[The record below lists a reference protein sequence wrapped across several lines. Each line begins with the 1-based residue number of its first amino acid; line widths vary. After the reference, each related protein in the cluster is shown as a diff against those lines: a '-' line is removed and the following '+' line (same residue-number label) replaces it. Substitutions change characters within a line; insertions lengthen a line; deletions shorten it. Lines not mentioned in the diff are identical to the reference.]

1 MAKPI
6 VALVGR
12 PNVGKST
19 LFNRITGERKA
30 IVEDRPGVTRDRI
43 YADAFWR
50 DREFILVDT
59 GGIEFE
65 VEDEIAR
72 QVKKQA
78 RLALEE
84 ADVVVFLTD
93 GREGLTPLDRE
104 VANLLR
110 RTRKPVILAVNK
122 IENFQKDDIYDF
134 YQLGLGDPIPISA
147 AHGLNTGDLLDAVVA
162 NLPPETGEEYDEE
175 VIKIAVAGR
184 PNVGKSSL
192 VNAILGEERVI
203 VSDIPGTT
211 RDAVD
216 TLFTRDGQSYVIID
230 TAGIRRRS
238 KIEEPT
244 ERFSV
249 IRALRAIERADVV
262 LLVLDAQEGVT
273 EQDKRIAGYAHE
285 KGRAIVI
292 VVNKWDLVE
301 KDDKTML
308 RYTERIR
315 EELSFMQYAP
325 VIYVSALT
333 GQRVPRILELVKY
346 VAEQHVMRIATSTL
360 NELIRE
366 AVALN
371 PPPAEGGR
379 RLKILYAAQT
389 GVRPPTFVIFVNDPE
404 LVHFSYAR
412 YLENRIRSS
421 FGFEGTPINLIF
433 RQRRS

>member
-122 IENFQKDDIYDF
+122 VENFQKADIYDF

-162 NLPPETGEEYDEE
+162 NLPPKSGEEYDEE

-238 KIEEPT
+238 KIEEST

-325 VIYVSALT
+325 VVYVSALT

-346 VAEQHVMRIATSTL
+346 VAEQHVMRVATSTL
-360 NELIRE
+360 NEVIRE

-371 PPPAEGGR
+371 PPPAEGGH
-379 RLKILYAAQT
+379 RLKILYATQT

>member
-30 IVEDRPGVTRDRI
+30 IVEDRPGVTRDRL

-93 GREGLTPLDRE
+93 GREGLTLLDRE

-122 IENFQKDDIYDF
+122 IENFQNADIYDF

-203 VSDIPGTT
+203 VSEIPGTT

-216 TLFTRDGQSYVIID
+216 TLFTRDDQSYVIID